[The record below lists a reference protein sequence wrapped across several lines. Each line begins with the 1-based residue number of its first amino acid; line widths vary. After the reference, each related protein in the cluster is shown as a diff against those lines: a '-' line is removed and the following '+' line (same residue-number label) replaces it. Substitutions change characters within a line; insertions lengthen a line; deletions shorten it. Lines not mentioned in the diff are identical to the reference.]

1 MGTFLFTEE
10 AQAVTTAERLTPFQ
24 DALPIPPVLT
34 RASHKLTISQT
45 THQFHSALG
54 TVPVWG
60 YNTADPNL
68 PPNQQKL
75 AGYLGPT
82 IEARKNTR
90 TDVEYTN
97 ALPRKHLLNVDPTI
111 TQMKGKPLNSRI
123 LTHLH
128 GGHISDTD
136 DGNPYASPDIQ
147 TGPTPQTVHY
157 ANDQEA
163 AHLWYHDH
171 ALGITRLN
179 VMAGLAGVYLL
190 REASFGD
197 NGNGGNPPTNLGRAL
212 PSGMDGLNNPC
223 EVPLVIQD
231 RAFAKDGRIKYPAQW
246 TPEFFGDVVCVN
258 GKAWLEA
265 HRRAAPVPRMRI
277 LNGSNSRFYNLGLTG
292 GGKDDPDRDR
302 WRVPGGTGRH
312 HHQWSVDRPLVSGQT

>member
-10 AQAVTTAERLTPFQ
+10 AQAAPQRGAHTLPGRAPYTARPYW
-24 DALPIPPVLT
+24 
-34 RASHKLTISQT
+34 ASHKLTISQT

-75 AGYLGPT
+75 AGYLGLT

-179 VMAGLAGVYLL
+179 VMAA
-190 REASFGD
+190 
-197 NGNGGNPPTNLGRAL
+197 
-212 PSGMDGLNNPC
+212 
-223 EVPLVIQD
+223 
-231 RAFAKDGRIKYPAQW
+231 
-246 TPEFFGDVVCVN
+246 
-258 GKAWLEA
+258 
-265 HRRAAPVPRMRI
+265 
-277 LNGSNSRFYNLGLTG
+277 
-292 GGKDDPDRDR
+292 R
-302 WRVPGGTGRH
+302 WRL
-312 HHQWSVDRPLVSGQT
+312 PLA